1 MTPDKPSVEIRAAC
15 KSDAEAIARL
25 AGELGYPSTAAQI
38 RERFEGLE
46 GDAQHAT
53 FVASTPAGEV
63 VGLIHLYQVR
73 SLTSDPRAEITGLV
87 VESGIRGAGVG
98 QLLVERGEAWAR
110 EKGLKTIGLH
120 SNIVRERGHGFY
132 LRLGYSI
139 SKSQKVFRKDL

>member
-1 MTPDKPSVEIRAAC
+1 VEIRAAC

-25 AGELGYPSTAAQI
+25 SGQLGYPSTAAQI
-38 RERFEGLE
+38 RERFENLE

-53 FVASTPAGEV
+53 FVAATPGGEV
-63 VGLIHLYQVR
+63 VGLIHLFQVR

-98 QLLVERGEAWAR
+98 QLLVERGETWAR